1 MTFEILPLV
10 HRPVPSSLLVVR
22 TSGGRSPWLLVP
34 LAAPLSREALD
45 QCALVC
51 LVPSQ
56 SGGAARVAGH
66 RRGQPVFELCAAAL
80 RDAALLFVIRPL
92 HLPAHY
98 CYRDPLAVQPP
109 SRRSAAHT
117 PVKAPIRRCGPP
129 LLHHARARARRAAG
143 GCMSS
148 CSAGAAHAQQSMQAA
163 HAVSQRRDQNQQTIN
178 RDFRFLWPEKR
189 REIRHPLNLSFS
201 Q

>member
-1 MTFEILPLV
+1 VTFEILPLV

-22 TSGGRSPWLLVP
+22 TSSGHSPWLLVP

-45 QCALVC
+45 QCAPVC
-51 LVPSQ
+51 LVPSH
-56 SGGAARVAGH
+56 SGAARAAH

-129 LLHHARARARRAAG
+129 SRLHQQHHARARAR
-143 GCMSS
+143 
-148 CSAGAAHAQQSMQAA
+148 
-163 HAVSQRRDQNQQTIN
+163 AVR
-178 RDFRFLWPEKR
+178 LVP
-189 REIRHPLNLSFS
+189 
-201 Q
+201 